1 MIFKNKFVIALILF
15 SLLSTGLIACSG
27 GGDSDNSGNTT
38 TSTDSSS
45 SSGNPTPEIT
55 VLPESYDFGT
65 VTGANSAAP
74 LEVTIQNSGT
84 ADLVV
89 SDISLSET
97 TNFVLDFTS
106 GDNACASA
114 TPTITAGNSCTVTVE
129 FLPQDTQIP
138 TDGISYAATLAIQ
151 SNDSTTPTFD
161 VDLTGKRQDITS
173 ISVKINQ
180 IDACPRDVGS
190 PVTAYVSVT
199 DQAGFPVTTLGV
211 DDFRLIEADVQVDST
226 ATSFV
231 NNSVSLSVAL
241 LMDYS
246 YSITQEPDNVTDMQK
261 AAVDFI
267 EQLGDND
274 EAAIIKYATTIEI
287 TQSFTSDKTL
297 LTNAIQSTP
306 EVGLT
311 TAFYDSLDTAI
322 ESIAASAKDRQA
334 IIIITDGEDNDGDGN
349 PLSTSTMSEIIDE
362 AIANGVPIFTIGLG
376 DRVDPDLLAQIS
388 DDTGG
393 TFSPSA
399 TSDNLTTIYGQLA
412 DLLFTDQ
419 YVLTYETGLGSA
431 DSGNL
436 QVTATYTTSITGS
449 DTMLIQACQ

>member
-1 MIFKNKFVIALILF
+1 MI
-15 SLLSTGLIACSG
+15 LLSLFLTGLIGCSG
-27 GGDSDNSGNTT
+27 GGDSDSPANTT
-38 TSTDSSS
+38 TSTDNSSS
-45 SSGNPTPEIT
+45 SSNSSDNPIPEIS

-89 SDISLSET
+89 SDISLSDT
-97 TNFVLDFTS
+97 SNFSLDLTS

-114 TPTITAGNSCTVTVE
+114 TPTITAGNSCTVTVD
-129 FLPQDTQIP
+129 FLPQDTEIP
-138 TDGISYAATLAIQ
+138 ADGISYTATIAIG
-151 SNDSTTPTFD
+151 SNDTTTPTFN
-161 VDLTGKRQDITS
+161 VDLSGKRQDITS
-173 ISVKINQ
+173 INVTINQ

-190 PVTAYVSVT
+190 PVNAYVSVT
-199 DQAGFPVTTLGV
+199 DQAGFPVRTL
-211 DDFRLIEADVQVDST
+211 DINDFSLLEADVSVQPST
-226 ATSFV
+226 TSFV

-246 YSITQEPDNVTDMQK
+246 YSITQKPDNVTDMER
-261 AAVDFI
+261 AAIDFI

-287 TQSFTSDKTL
+287 TQPFTSDKTSL
-297 LTNAIQSTP
+297 ISAIQSTP
-306 EVGLT
+306 DVGQT
-311 TAFYDSLDTAI
+311 TAFYDSLDSAI
-322 ESIAASAKDRQA
+322 SSIAASAKDRQA

-349 PLSTSTMSEIIDE
+349 PLSTSTMGEIIDS
-362 AIANGVPIFTIGLG
+362 AVANGVPIFTVGLG
-376 DRVDPDLLAQIS
+376 DRVDPDLLEQLS

-399 TSDNLTTIYGQLA
+399 TSDNLSTIYGQLA

-419 YVLTYETGLGSA
+419 YVLTYSTALGET
-431 DSGNL
+431 DSGEF
-436 QVTATYTTSITGS
+436 QVTATYADGISGTDAKIILT
-449 DTMLIQACQ
+449 CQ